1 MSRKSE
7 RLVNLTIALLHT
19 PRYLTKSEIFSKVAG
34 YEGSSESKER
44 MFERDKEELRTI
56 GIEIDVQQI
65 DPLFHDEAGYRIFPH
80 RYSIQLDGLEL
91 SDIALMAVGVRLLKT
106 DNQELLLRLKA
117 LGVDSRSQ
125 TPLAPI
131 ELPDLAPLISAIDEH
146 TAIAFDY
153 INIEG
158 NPENRKVEPYAI
170 YSRSQLWF
178 LIGFDREKQNL
189 RTFRLDRI
197 SGSFLPIKGSTFE
210 RDSTFSLDTYL
221 DSQPTEVAEIRVRK
235 GSAWELRSF
244 AQEVEE
250 GEEWDH
256 LKIPYFSRD
265 WILEKALWHAD
276 SAVIEAPKEL
286 RDLAISSLKEVAKL
300 HE

>member
-44 MFERDKEELRTI
+44 MFERDKDELRTI

-117 LGVDSRSQ
+117 LGVDSGSQ

-170 YSRSQLWF
+170 YSRSQRWF

-197 SGSFLPIKGSTFE
+197 SGSFLSIKGSTFE
-210 RDSTFSLDTYL
+210 RDATFSLDSYL
-221 DSQPTEVAEIRVRK
+221 DSEPTEVAEIRVRK

-256 LKIPYFSRD
+256 LRIPYFSRD

-276 SAVIEAPKEL
+276 CAVIEAPKEL